1 MKFKRAFLFGCSYTE
16 YKWPTWANIL
26 QKDLDIPVYN
36 WGLSGIGNVGI
47 HCRMLQCD
55 IKHKFTSE
63 DLIIVVWSSWTRED
77 RYIQGRWKNYGNL
90 FNQDFYDDT
99 FRRKYWDWEN
109 DVIKNSTSI
118 ISATKMFPIFY
129 QASIV
134 PITKPQDLYMPSEI
148 YTETID
154 KLNRENGLID
164 FFHEQFPKI
173 DDFNEI
179 KNSRYDGI
187 IFDHH
192 PDIKCHQKFVTDY
205 IYPKLNLTMK
215 DSTDQDIDSYW
226 NQAKA
231 RFKDLPSK
239 HDWPIVT
246 GCADSLW
253 GYGNWERN
261 TYYDL

>member
-1 MKFKRAFLFGCSYTE
+1 MLL
-16 YKWPTWANIL
+16 PTF
-26 QKDLDIPVYN
+26 
-36 WGLSGIGNVGI
+36 S
-47 HCRMLQCD
+47 
-55 IKHKFTSE
+55 
-63 DLIIVVWSSWTRED
+63 VV
-77 RYIQGRWKNYGNL
+77 
-90 FNQDFYDDT
+90 
-99 FRRKYWDWEN
+99 
-109 DVIKNSTSI
+109 TSI
-118 ISATKMFPIFY
+118 FGASSEYFMALSNIFT
-129 QASIV
+129 
-134 PITKPQDLYMPSEI
+134 ITLVKWVS
-148 YTETID
+148 
-154 KLNRENGLID
+154 
-164 FFHEQFPKI
+164 FAKI